1 VFEHVVLTANTPAL
15 LKPSGRPDGVV
26 QTATILPASTPLFF
40 YKLKR
45 NMFRSFLFSTIALL
59 SGTLAAQIDVQIQ
72 KISTSPAEV
81 RALAATIKVEDMKR
95 HLNILAADDMEGR
108 ETGEPGQKRAA
119 EYLSKQ
125 FAGLGLPAIGENGGY
140 FQRILFARQKWNTI
154 ELKMNGEPLRHLWE
168 YASAPSA
175 NADRGTTQI
184 SELTFMGYGIEDDN
198 YSDYKG
204 KDVAGKHILI
214 FAGEPK
220 GKKGIYRVSET
231 TEPSAWSANNERKL
245 EIAKAKGVE
254 TVFVIDPDFKTNVRN
269 IRQETLD
276 GRMRMAE
283 MAEADRKTA
292 NVVYLT
298 PQLARKMMGKAG
310 RKVIKA
316 RKKMEKSGRS
326 KSVTVPVNLE
336 LTQTKAV
343 RELIGE
349 NVLGYLEGTDPKLK
363 DEVLVVSAHYD
374 HIGKRGDNVF
384 NGADDNGSGTTT
396 VLEVAEAF
404 VTAKKQGMGPRR
416 SVLFLLVSGEE
427 KGLLGSEYYASHP
440 IFPLA
445 NTIADIN
452 VDMVGRV
459 DDKHADNPEYIY
471 VIGSDRLST
480 ELHLI
485 NEYANKEYTQLEL
498 DYTYNAE
505 DDPNRYYYRSDH
517 YNFAVK
523 GIPSIFFFNGT
534 HADYHQATDTVE
546 KINFEKMEKI
556 GRLVFH
562 TAWQLANQDRRI
574 KVDVK

>member
-1 VFEHVVLTANTPAL
+1 MIRISLLLAIALFSGALFAQKNGPIQQLSTTPA
-15 LKPSGRPDGVV
+15 
-26 QTATILPASTPLFF
+26 Q
-40 YKLKR
+40 
-45 NMFRSFLFSTIALL
+45 
-59 SGTLAAQIDVQIQ
+59 
-72 KISTSPAEV
+72 AE
-81 RALAATIKVEDMKR
+81 ALAATIKVEDMKR
-95 HLNILAADDMEGR
+95 HLNILAADNMEGR
-108 ETGEPGQKRAA
+108 ETGQPGQKRAA
-119 EYLSKQ
+119 EYLRKQ
-125 FAGLGLPAIGENGGY
+125 FEGLGLPAIGDNDGY
-140 FQRILFARQKWNTI
+140 YQRILFARQKWETI
-154 ELKMNGEPLRHLWE
+154 ELKMDGEPLRHLWE
-168 YASAPSA
+168 YASAPSQ
-175 NADRGTTQI
+175 NTNRGMTSI
-184 SELTFMGYGIEDDN
+184 SELTFMGYGIDDEA
-198 YSDYKG
+198 YSDYTG
-204 KDVAGKHILI
+204 KDVNGKHILI

-220 GKKGIYRVSET
+220 GKKGMYRVSGT
-231 TEPSAWSANNERKL
+231 TETSAWSASDERKL
-245 EIAKAKGVE
+245 EIAKEKGVA

-283 MAEADRKTA
+283 IAEADRKTA

-310 RKVIKA
+310 KKVIKA
-316 RKKMEKSGRS
+316 RKKMEKTGRS
-326 KSVTVPVNLE
+326 KSVAIPVTLN
-336 LTQTKAV
+336 LTQTKDV

-349 NVLGYLEGTDPKLK
+349 NVLGYLEGSDAQLK

-396 VLEVAEAF
+396 VLEIAEAF
-404 VTAKKQGMGPRR
+404 VTAQKQGIGPRR

-440 IFPLA
+440 VFPLEQ
-445 NTIADIN
+445 TIADIN

-459 DDKHADNPEYIY
+459 DEEHADNPEYIY

-480 ELHLI
+480 ELHRI
-485 NEYANKEYTQLEL
+485 NEAVNKQYTQLEL

-523 GIPSIFFFNGT
+523 GIPSVFYFNGT

-574 KVDVK
+574 KVDVE

>member
-1 VFEHVVLTANTPAL
+1 MNRNILLLALALISSTLFAQKTGPVQQLRTTPAE
-15 LKPSGRPDGVV
+15 
-26 QTATILPASTPLFF
+26 A
-40 YKLKR
+40 
-45 NMFRSFLFSTIALL
+45 
-59 SGTLAAQIDVQIQ
+59 
-72 KISTSPAEV
+72 
-81 RALAATIKVEDMKR
+81 RALAATITVEDMKR

-119 EYLSKQ
+119 EYLRKQ

-140 FQRILFARQKWNTI
+140 FQRILFSRQKWDEI
-154 ELKMNGEPLRHLWE
+154 ELKLDGAPLRHLWE
-168 YASAPSA
+168 YASAPSQ
-175 NADRGTTQI
+175 NADRGATSI
-184 SELTFMGYGIEDDN
+184 SELTFMGYGIDDEA
-198 YSDYKG
+198 YSDYTG
-204 KDVAGKHILI
+204 KNVAGKHILI

-220 GKKGIYRVSET
+220 GKKGDYRVSGSDEA
-231 TEPSAWSANNERKL
+231 SDWSTNNERKL

-254 TVFVIDPDFKTNVRN
+254 TVFIIDPDFKTNVRD
-269 IRQETLD
+269 IRKETLD

-283 MAEADRKTA
+283 MTEADRKTA

-298 PQLARKMMGKAG
+298 PQLARKIMGKAG
-310 RKVIKA
+310 KKVIKA
-316 RKKMEKSGRS
+316 RKKMEKTGRS
-326 KSVTVPVNLE
+326 KSVAVPVNLE
-336 LTQTKAV
+336 LTQSKAV
-343 RELIGE
+343 KELVGE
-349 NVLGYLEGTDPKLK
+349 NVLGFVEGSDPKLK

-374 HIGKRGDNVF
+374 HIGKRGDNIF

-396 VLEVAEAF
+396 VLEITEAF
-404 VTAKKQGMGPRR
+404 VTAKKQGIGPRR

-440 IFPLA
+440 VFALK

-459 DDKHADNPEYIY
+459 DNEHADNPEYIY

-480 ELHLI
+480 ELHRI
-485 NEYANKEYTQLEL
+485 NEYTNKTYTQLEL

-517 YNFAVK
+517 YNFAVN

-534 HADYHQATDTVE
+534 HADYHQASDTVD

-574 KVDVK
+574 EVDVKK

>member
-1 VFEHVVLTANTPAL
+1 M
-15 LKPSGRPDGVV
+15 SR
-26 QTATILPASTPLFF
+26 LFF
-40 YKLKR
+40 LSVI
-45 NMFRSFLFSTIALL
+45 FVL
-59 SGTLAAQIDVQIQ
+59 SGTLAGQIKDPIQ
-72 KISTSPAEV
+72 KLSTSPAEIE
-81 RALAATIKVEDMKR
+81 ALAATIKVEDMKR
-95 HLNILAADDMEGR
+95 HLNVLAADDMEGR

-119 EYLSKQ
+119 EYLRKQ
-125 FAGLGLPAIGENGGY
+125 IAGLGLPAIGENGGY
-140 FQRILFARQKWNTI
+140 YQRILFVRQKWDAI
-154 ELKMNGEPLRHLWE
+154 ELKLNGETLRHLWE

-175 NADRGTTQI
+175 NAHREATKI
-184 SELTFMGYGIEDDN
+184 SELTFLGYGIEDDR
-198 YSDYKG
+198 YSDYAG
-204 KDVAGKHILI
+204 KSVAGKHILI
-214 FAGEPK
+214 FSGEPK
-220 GKKGIYRVSET
+220 GRKGIYPVSGT
-231 TEPSAWSANNERKL
+231 TDASAWSTDNERKL
-245 EIAKAKGVE
+245 EIAKAKGVA
-254 TVFVIDPDFKTNVRN
+254 TVFIIDPNFKTNVRN

-310 RKVIKA
+310 KKVIKA
-316 RKKMEKSGRS
+316 RKKIEKSGRS
-326 KSVTVPVNLE
+326 KAVTVPVNLE
-336 LTQTKAV
+336 LTQTKNV

-404 VTAKKQGMGPRR
+404 VTASKQGKGPRR

-440 IFPLA
+440 VFPLEK
-445 NTIADIN
+445 TIADIN

-459 DDKHADNPEYIY
+459 DDEHADNPEYIY

-480 ELHLI
+480 ELHRI
-485 NEYANKEYTQLEL
+485 NEYVNKKYTQLEL

-523 GIPSIFFFNGT
+523 GIPSIFYFNGT

-556 GRLVFH
+556 GRLIFH

>member
-1 VFEHVVLTANTPAL
+1 MIRIFL
-15 LKPSGRPDGVV
+15 LLAV
-26 QTATILPASTPLFF
+26 
-40 YKLKR
+40 
-45 NMFRSFLFSTIALL
+45 ALL
-59 SGTLAAQIDVQIQ
+59 SGALSAQKTGPVQEL
-72 KISTSPAEV
+72 KTSPEQLK
-81 RALAATIKVEDMKR
+81 ALAATITVEDMKR
-95 HLNILAADDMEGR
+95 HLNIIAADDMEGR

-119 EYLSKQ
+119 EYLRNQ
-125 FAGLGLPAIGENGGY
+125 FAELGLPAIGENGGY
-140 FQRILFARQKWNTI
+140 YQRILFARQKWEKI

-168 YASAPSA
+168 YASAPSH
-175 NADRGTTQI
+175 NTDRETTQI
-184 SELTFMGYGIEDDN
+184 SELTFLGYGIDDEA
-198 YSDYKG
+198 YSDYEG
-204 KDVAGKHILI
+204 KNLTGKHILI

-220 GKKGIYRVSET
+220 EKKGVYRVSGT
-231 TEPSAWSANNERKL
+231 TETSQWSDGNERKL

-254 TVFVIDPDFKTNVRN
+254 TVFIIDPDFKDNVRN

-283 MAEADRKTA
+283 TAEAERKTA

-310 RKVIKA
+310 KKVIKA

-326 KSVTVPVNLE
+326 KSVSVPVSLE

-349 NVLGYLEGTDPKLK
+349 NVLGYLEGSDPDLK

-396 VLEVAEAF
+396 VLEITEAF
-404 VTAKKQGMGPRR
+404 VTAKKQGLGPRR

-440 IFPLA
+440 VFPLEK
-445 NTIADIN
+445 TIADIN

-459 DDKHADNPEYIY
+459 DDEHADNPEYIY

-480 ELHLI
+480 ELHRI
-485 NEYANKEYTQLEL
+485 NEYTNKEYTQLEL

-523 GIPSIFFFNGT
+523 GIPSIFYFNGT
-534 HADYHQATDTVE
+534 HADYHQATDTVD

-556 GRLVFH
+556 GRLIFH

-574 KVDVK
+574 KVDVKK

>member
-1 VFEHVVLTANTPAL
+1 MIRISLLLAVTMFSGALFAQLSGPVQQLSTTPAEI
-15 LKPSGRPDGVV
+15 K
-26 QTATILPASTPLFF
+26 AI
-40 YKLKR
+40 
-45 NMFRSFLFSTIALL
+45 
-59 SGTLAAQIDVQIQ
+59 
-72 KISTSPAEV
+72 
-81 RALAATIKVEDMKR
+81 AATIKVEDMKR

-119 EYLSKQ
+119 EYLRKQ
-125 FAGLGLPAIGENGGY
+125 FEGLGLPAIGENGGY
-140 FQRILFARQKWNTI
+140 FQRILFARQKWETI
-154 ELKMNGEPLRHLWE
+154 ELKLNGEPLRHLWE
-168 YASAPSA
+168 YASAPSQ
-175 NADRGTTQI
+175 NDHRETTRI
-184 SELTFMGYGIEDDN
+184 SELTFLGYGIEDK
-198 YSDYKG
+198 DYNDYAG
-204 KDVAGKHILI
+204 KDLTGKHILI
-214 FAGEPK
+214 FSGEPK
-220 GKKGIYRVSET
+220 GEKGTYRVSGT
-231 TEPSAWSANNERKL
+231 TETSEWSTGNDRKL

-254 TVFVIDPDFKTNVRN
+254 TVFIIDPGFKTNVRN

-283 MAEADRKTA
+283 TAESERKTA

-298 PQLARKMMGKAG
+298 PQLARKLMGKAG
-310 RKVIKA
+310 KKVIKA

-326 KSVTVPVNLE
+326 KAVSVPVSLE

-343 RELIGE
+343 KELIGE
-349 NVLGYLEGTDPKLK
+349 NVLGYLEGSDPKLK
-363 DEVLVVSAHYD
+363 EEVLVVSAHYD
-374 HIGKRGDNVF
+374 HIGMRGDNVF
-384 NGADDNGSGTTT
+384 NGADDNGSGTST

-404 VTAKKQGMGPRR
+404 VTAQKQGKGPRR

-440 IFPLA
+440 VFPLA

-459 DDKHADNPEYIY
+459 DDEHADNPNYIY

-480 ELHLI
+480 ELHRI
-485 NEYANKEYTQLEL
+485 NEYVNQQYTQLEL

-534 HADYHQATDTVE
+534 HADYHQATDTVD

-574 KVDVK
+574 EVDVK